1 MKDLCRQWQSNGR
14 VFDSYA
20 GCQMSSNRRDAYV
33 VLWQKEGNLAVKT
46 SGGNV
51 TLGQLLEQMTCMY
64 NQLLT
69 ILLI

>member
-1 MKDLCRQWQSNGR
+1 M
-14 VFDSYA
+14 
-20 GCQMSSNRRDAYV
+20 

-46 SGGNV
+46 FGGNV

-69 ILLI
+69 NLLIRFD